1 MNERLETLLDTVRR
15 TAGQLGGTAA
25 DAAWG
30 VGKRAEELMSAARL
44 RLRIAALEGR
54 EEGCFAEIG
63 EMLYATHTGHPTDSD
78 ALLEKLREVDSLR
91 AERARLE
98 HLLDRRREEAVCP
111 VCGAP
116 ARKDDV
122 FGRACGKRL

>member
-1 MNERLETLLDTVRR
+1 MNERLAELLDTVRR
-15 TAGQLGGTAA
+15 TASQVGGAAA
-25 DAAWG
+25 DAAWYA
-30 VGKRAEELMSAARL
+30 GKRAEKLASAARTKM
-44 RLRIAALEGR
+44 RIASLEGR
-54 EEGCFAEIG
+54 IEGCFSEIG

-122 FGRACGKRL
+122 FCRACGKRL

>member
-1 MNERLETLLDTVRR
+1 
-15 TAGQLGGTAA
+15 
-25 DAAWG
+25 
-30 VGKRAEELMSAARL
+30 
-44 RLRIAALEGR
+44 
-54 EEGCFAEIG
+54 
-63 EMLYATHTGHPTDSD
+63 MLYATHTGHPTDSD

-122 FGRACGKRL
+122 FCRACGKRL

>member
-1 MNERLETLLDTVRR
+1 MNEQLQVLLDAVRR
-15 TAGQLGGTAA
+15 SAELAGEHAA
-25 DAAWG
+25 DAAWAAG
-30 VGKRAEELMSAARL
+30 RRADALVSAARL
-44 RLRIAALEGR
+44 RMRSASLEDR
-54 EEGCFAEIG
+54 VEGCLAEIG

-98 HLLDRRREEAVCP
+98 HLLDRRREAAVCP

-122 FGRACGKRL
+122 FCRACGKRL

>member
-78 ALLEKLREVDSLR
+78 ALLEKLREVDGLR
-91 AERARLE
+91 AEIARLE
-98 HLLDRRREEAVCP
+98 RQRSRLQGRRVCP
-111 VCGAP
+111 VCGA
-116 ARKDDV
+116 AVREGDIYC
-122 FGRACGKRL
+122 RECGGKL